1 MYWVDG
7 SFIWWTLQIEYP
19 EIEDNT
25 KPRHRF
31 MSSFEQ
37 VYYIVYGT
45 LVFEY
50 FDTCEELLLLLYW
63 LLLSNSINVK
73 E

>member
-1 MYWVDG
+1 MCPQMSG
-7 SFIWWTLQIEYP
+7 CPTLNGRFAQYLVMWHPNLYLYDLVQIEYP

-37 VYYIVYGT
+37 VY
-45 LVFEY
+45 
-50 FDTCEELLLLLYW
+50 W
-63 LLLSNSINVK
+63 LLKSSIYFGFFS
-73 E
+73 